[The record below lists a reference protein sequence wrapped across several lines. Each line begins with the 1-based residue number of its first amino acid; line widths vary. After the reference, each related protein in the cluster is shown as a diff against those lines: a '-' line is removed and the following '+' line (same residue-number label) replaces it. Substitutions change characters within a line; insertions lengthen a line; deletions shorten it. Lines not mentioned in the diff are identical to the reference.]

1 MKSHKAL
8 FIGVLIT
15 FLILV
20 VAVAIYWYILRSPQ
34 LILTTSPTNAM
45 ITVDGNAFTSANSK
59 LSVGEHKL
67 TASASGFVAYNSTFS
82 LKRAENLRLNILL
95 KAVPSPVTLS
105 TNVENYPSYVKG
117 SEVFFLGNG
126 GRTLYRSHADVGL
139 TTVRV
144 EPMTPD
150 TLSDVQKVIWRPD
163 AEVAFLKRSDGVYLY
178 DFMRYDLLHQTNTLW
193 GTNIDDI
200 AWNPNGTQVIYTYYG
215 ANNEQSLKLSDVQ
228 NKVTSVVANLAK
240 DNIDHPTVTWSP
252 DGQFILLKP
261 NSDQKKTNYLYV
273 YDIFNKKITQLTSL
287 GEVEGAKWSPD
298 SLSILYT
305 APGQNAKGVA
315 GFALWLA
322 KADGLSVKPLNVI
335 VDGILNATWT
345 NDSKNIV
352 AASPKADT
360 SDQILEV
367 NVDGQTAPYIWDNS
381 LKLRPRHLI
390 TVSSDDRV
398 LFFNDGQFMS
408 LALVSEQYR

>member
-8 FIGVLIT
+8 FIGILIT
-15 FLILV
+15 FLILT
-20 VAVAIYWYILRSPQ
+20 VAIAVYWYVLRSPQ
-34 LILTTSPTNAM
+34 LILSTSPANATV
-45 ITVDGNAFTSANSK
+45 TVDGNAFTSSNNT
-59 LSVGEHKL
+59 LSVGEHRL
-67 TASASGFVAYNSTFS
+67 SASAGGFVTYDKTFS
-82 LKRAENLRLNILL
+82 LKRAESLRLNILL

-105 TNVENYPSYVKG
+105 ANVENYPSFVKG
-117 SEVFFLGNG
+117 GEVFFLGNG
-126 GRTLYRSHADVGL
+126 GRTLYRSRADAGL
-139 TTVRV
+139 TTLRV

-193 GTNIDDI
+193 GTDIGDI
-200 AWNPNGTQVIYTYYG
+200 AWNPNGAQVVYTYYG
-215 ANNEQSLKLSDVQ
+215 AGGEQSLKLSDVQ

-240 DNIDHPTVTWSP
+240 DNIDRPTITWSP
-252 DGQFILLKP
+252 DGQSILLKP

-273 YDIFNKKITQLTSL
+273 YDVFSKKITQLTSL

-305 APGQNAKGVA
+305 APGQNAQGNT

-335 VDGILNATWT
+335 VDGILSATWT
-345 NDSKNIV
+345 NDGQGIV
-352 AASPKADT
+352 AASPSAGA

-367 NVDGQTAPYIWDNS
+367 DTSGQIAPYLWDNS
-381 LKLRPRHLI
+381 LLLHPRHLI
-390 TVSSDDRV
+390 TVIGDERV
-398 LFFNDGQFMS
+398 LFFNNGQFMS

>member
-8 FIGVLIT
+8 FIGALIT

-34 LILTTSPTNAM
+34 LILTTSPTNATV
-45 ITVDGNAFTSANSK
+45 TVDGNALTSANSK
-59 LSVGEHKL
+59 LSVGVHKL
-67 TASASGFVAYNSTFS
+67 TASASGFVTYNSTFS
-82 LKRAENLRLNILL
+82 LKRAESLRLNILL

-105 TNVENYPSYVKG
+105 TNVENYPSFVKG

-126 GRTLYRSHADVGL
+126 GRTLYRSHADAGL

-150 TLSDVQKVIWRPD
+150 TLSDVQKVVWRPD

-193 GTNIDDI
+193 GTGIDDI

-240 DNIDHPTVTWSP
+240 DNIDHPTVAWSP
-252 DGQFILLKP
+252 DGQSILLKP
-261 NSDQKKTNYLYV
+261 NSGQKKTNYLYV
-273 YDIFNKKITQLTSL
+273 YDVFSKKITQLTSL

-305 APGQNAKGVA
+305 APGQNAEGVT

-322 KADGLSVKPLNVI
+322 KADGTSIKPLNVI

-345 NDSKNIV
+345 NDSKSMV
-352 AASPKADT
+352 ASSPKADA
-360 SDQILEV
+360 SDQMLEV
-367 NVDGQTAPYIWDNS
+367 DTDGHILPYIWDNS
-381 LKLRPRHLI
+381 LKLHPRHLI
-390 TVSSDDRV
+390 TVIGDDRV

-408 LALVSEQYR
+408 LALVSERYQ